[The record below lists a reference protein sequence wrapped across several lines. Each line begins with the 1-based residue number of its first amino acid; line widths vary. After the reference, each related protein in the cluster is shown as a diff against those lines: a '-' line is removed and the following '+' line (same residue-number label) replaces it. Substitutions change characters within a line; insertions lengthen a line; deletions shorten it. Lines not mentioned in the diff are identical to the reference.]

1 MNSGDEYLN
10 NITLK
15 YLTNVDYQTD
25 SKETNNDAGKMN
37 KSKNTGY
44 RQKDKKF
51 YKKRIL
57 NIIKI
62 LLNDLQDSDNIDD
75 SDKNSYLLF
84 PDIKK
89 SFDVFIKTSIDY
101 FKSKDKCDIIQSD
114 YTNLDIG
121 NVSTNSVE
129 NKSRD
134 ITNNTN
140 TNNNNSNNNE
150 INSLMM
156 RKIMKKKNSI
166 DSFVKRVST
175 HKTST
180 IIPQKK
186 KINLHDPELKTKGL
200 DVGKT
205 DSAKNDI
212 TKREA
217 PIIDKNIGENKNNN
231 IYKETIPKLDIL
243 SKNDNKEEKL
253 SPNQKNPEQ
262 KKSKKDKK
270 QKNAQNLQEISFE

>member
-1 MNSGDEYLN
+1 MNSGDEYIN
-10 NITLK
+10 NVTLK
-15 YLTNVDYQTD
+15 YLTNVDYQPD
-25 SKETNNDAGKMN
+25 LNNTNNHVCKMN
-37 KSKNTGY
+37 KPKNTVY

-62 LLNDLQDSDNIDD
+62 LLNDNEDPDI
-75 SDKNSYLLF
+75 DKNSNQLF

-114 YTNLDIG
+114 YNNLDIG
-121 NVSTNSVE
+121 IVPTSNSE
-129 NKSRD
+129 SKNYD
-134 ITNNTN
+134 IT
-140 TNNNNSNNNE
+140 TNNNTNNNE

-156 RKIMKKKNSI
+156 RKIIKKKNSM
-166 DSFVKRVST
+166 DSFVKRVAT
-175 HKTST
+175 QQVTT

-200 DVGKT
+200 EVCVTENTTKKDKT
-205 DSAKNDI
+205 KKE
-212 TKREA
+212 TPEV
-217 PIIDKNIGENKNNN
+217 DKNICENKNNN
-231 IYKETIPKLDIL
+231 IYKETL
-243 SKNDNKEEKL
+243 SNSDNSLNHDNQEEKI
-253 SPNQKNPEQ
+253 PNKKNPEQ

-270 QKNAQNLQEISFE
+270 QKNAQNLPEISFE

>member
-15 YLTNVDYQTD
+15 YLTNVDYQPD
-25 SKETNNDAGKMN
+25 SNQTNNDACKMN

-62 LLNDLQDSDNIDD
+62 LLNDLEDRDNIDN
-75 SDKNSYLLF
+75 SDKNSYSLF

-114 YTNLDIG
+114 YNNLDIG

-129 NKSRD
+129 SKSHNVA
-134 ITNNTN
+134 NNIN
-140 TNNNNSNNNE
+140 TNNNE

-166 DSFVKRVST
+166 DSFVKRVPT
-175 HKTST
+175 HQIST

-200 DVGKT
+200 DVEKT
-205 DSAKNDI
+205 DTAK
-212 TKREA
+212 KEA

-231 IYKETIPKLDIL
+231 IYKETLSKLDNSL
-243 SKNDNKEEKL
+243 KHDNPEEKI
-253 SPNQKNPEQ
+253 PNKKNPEQ
-262 KKSKKDKK
+262 KKCKKDKK
-270 QKNAQNLQEISFE
+270 QKNTKDQQDTS